1 MKKSLILIFMATA
14 MVAGCQKGDDTTQT
28 LSPATMTIKVNAP
41 ESEATRPIIKKDG
54 DKYLARWCEEDI
66 YTIILTHISDGN
78 IGRELPQSLELK
90 NDGQTAVFT
99 FPTLEEGYS
108 SYSYYLTN
116 STIVASNRVSMRHE
130 LADTQSKYWGLGSYD
145 NMYDLVVS
153 SIVTSSTPLTGEF
166 SNFKMTRLNAVLKLT
181 LDCSTLDT
189 ATWKYQTITFA
200 CQQPIAGQIDVMLDD
215 LDGKTYPVP
224 FTIVD
229 GTAKS
234 AITTKF
240 IMEDNP
246 SAFEVYIATLPAT
259 LKAGESYTITVTTN
273 SGSVWTKSG
282 TLKKD
287 LVLTAG
293 DVTLV
298 NVDMKTATLT
308 PVE

>member
-1 MKKSLILIFMATA
+1 MKKSLILIFMAVA
-14 MVAGCQKGDDTTQT
+14 MVAGCQKDDDTTQT

-41 ESEATRPIIKKDG
+41 ESEATRPIIKQDG
-54 DKYLARWCEEDI
+54 DKYLARWCEDDI
-66 YTIILTHISDGN
+66 YTIGLAYFHSS
-78 IGRELPQSLELK
+78 IGLLKPLSLELD

-116 STIVASNRVSMRHE
+116 STFVELSKVFMRYE
-130 LADTQSKYWGLGSYD
+130 LADTQLEYWELGSYG
-145 NMYDLVVS
+145 NGYDLVVS
-153 SIVTSSTPLTGEF
+153 SVVTSSTPLTGEF

-234 AITTKF
+234 AITTEF
-240 IMEDNP
+240 MMEDNP

-287 LVLTAG
+287 LILTAG